1 MTINADVDI
10 DLAIEQLGLNNN
22 EYVLNKTTHS
32 IANGTMTAEIQ
43 MHSLLMNR

>member
-32 IANGTMTAEIQ
+32 IAKWYDDGRNPDAQPTD
-43 MHSLLMNR
+43 